1 MTLNLSSIPESNAC
15 LESTCSSELHDSL
28 QKGKSDS
35 AYIEGYTEGMP
46 DIEKP
51 VELSECPP
59 EIDDGFKLFA
69 DERNPLCL
77 DDFILVKVLGKGSF
91 GKVTLCQHRD
101 TKKYYALKVLSKPN
115 VLKKKQVEHTRTERK
130 VFFSTLTTLT
140 LTPTLTLTLTL
151 TFTLTL
157 TPTQL

>member
-1 MTLNLSSIPESNAC
+1 MTLLSFLKNKAKKSNRISLLNLSSIPESNAC
-15 LESTCSSELHDSL
+15 FDSTYSGELHDSL

-46 DIEKP
+46 EIEKP
-51 VELSECPP
+51 VEPSECPP

-69 DERNPLCL
+69 DERKPLCL

-91 GKVTLCQHRD
+91 GKVTLCQHRE

-115 VLKKKQVEHTRTERK
+115 VLKKKQIEHTRTERK
-130 VFFSTLTTLT
+130 VFFNL
-140 LTPTLTLTLTL
+140 
-151 TFTLTL
+151 
-157 TPTQL
+157 